1 MKTMNNNNHSD
12 ATDGGSFTYEALAQP
27 YHLLPA
33 GIDKARRE
41 VRHYLPSDKR
51 IEN

>member
-1 MKTMNNNNHSD
+1 MNNNNHSD
-12 ATDGGSFTYEALAQP
+12 ATDGSSFTYEALAQP

-41 VRHYLPSDKR
+41 VHHYPPSDKR